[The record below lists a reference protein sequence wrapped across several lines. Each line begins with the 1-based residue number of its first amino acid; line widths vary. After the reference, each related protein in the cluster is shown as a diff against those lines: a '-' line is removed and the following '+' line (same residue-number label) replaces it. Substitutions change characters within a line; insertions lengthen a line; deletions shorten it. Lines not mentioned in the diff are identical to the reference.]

1 MDLSKKTN
9 YTLYVSGI
17 FMLTLGVCFTMQSKL
32 GTSPFDALLVGLS
45 EQIGLTVGSWEIITS
60 FIIIFCNALLA
71 RKKPAF
77 LGLLTA
83 FVTGVC
89 IDMWLFLLGDLLH
102 PTHFVGKF
110 ICLTI
115 GLVIIGLGSAIYLQA
130 KFAPNPI
137 DFSMLL
143 IRDLTG
149 RSIMFA
155 KTLIYIVFL
164 ALAFVFSGPIGVGT
178 ALTVFLGGPILHY
191 FMPRIE
197 KILEHAYQ
205 PGYYHSL

>member
-1 MDLSKKTN
+1 MK

-17 FMLTLGVCFTMQSKL
+17 GILTLGVCFTMQSKL

-45 EQIGLTVGSWEIITS
+45 KQIGLTVGSWEIITS
-60 FIIIFCNALLA
+60 FIIIFCNACLA
-71 RKKPAF
+71 RKRPAF

-89 IDMWLFLLGDLLH
+89 IDAWLFLLGDIVH
-102 PTHFVGKF
+102 PTHFVSKV
-110 ICLTI
+110 ICLAS
-115 GLVIIGLGSAIYLQA
+115 GLLIIGLGSAIYLQA

-137 DFSMLL
+137 DFSMLI

-149 RSIMFA
+149 KSIMFS
-155 KTLIYIVFL
+155 KTLIYIIFL

-178 ALTVFLGGPILHY
+178 VLTVFLGGPILNY
-191 FMPRIE
+191 FMPLTERM
-197 KILEHAYQ
+197 LANAQQ
-205 PGYYHSL
+205 PHYRHSL